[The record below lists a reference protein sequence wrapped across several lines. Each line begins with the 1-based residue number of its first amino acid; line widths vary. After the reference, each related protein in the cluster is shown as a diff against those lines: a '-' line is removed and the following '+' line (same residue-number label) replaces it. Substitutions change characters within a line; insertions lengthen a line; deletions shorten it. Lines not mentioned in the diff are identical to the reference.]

1 LARSLALS
9 HLVRAEDRTWFGVWG
24 LYQLRSAFQPI
35 FAFANGGLSLYAFE
49 GLIRPARNG
58 EMLSPPAFFSTFTA
72 LERFHVETLTR
83 NLHLLNAAQCLNE
96 GNSVFV
102 NFDPAVF
109 VEPALADSALRDMRL
124 VLHEAQIDPQRIVC
138 EVTENKV
145 ASDETF
151 TALVRAL
158 REHGFRI
165 AVDDYGAD
173 DSDMSRIQELSP
185 DIVKFDGF
193 WISRLMETGAGIALL
208 KAMVG
213 EFEQRGIRTL
223 FEGLEEPWQ
232 VEVSE
237 ACGVSMVQGYAL
249 GRPQTVPANFDT
261 FDVVRLADMA
271 GAPADDEKETG
282 RAVANGSGLRKP
294 RVFGRRI
301 RRQR

>member
-9 HLVRAEDRTWFGVWG
+9 HLVRAEDHTWFGVWG

-35 FAFANGGLSLYAFE
+35 FSFANGRLTPYAFE
-49 GLIRPARNG
+49 GLIRPVRNG
-58 EMLSPPAFFSTFTA
+58 EQLSPAAFFGTFTA

-96 GNSVFV
+96 NYSIFV
-102 NFDPAVF
+102 NFDPGVF

-138 EVTENKV
+138 EVTENKF

-151 TALVRAL
+151 MGLVKAL

-185 DIVKFDGF
+185 DIVKFDGY
-193 WISRLMETGAGIALL
+193 WITRLMETSAGAALL

-213 EFEQRGIRTL
+213 EFESRGISTL
-223 FEGLEEPWQ
+223 FEGLEEPRH
-232 VEVSE
+232 VEVAE
-237 ACGVSMVQGYAL
+237 TCGVSMVQGYAL

-261 FDVVRLADMA
+261 FDIADGSAASDTA
-271 GAPADDEKETG
+271 GDDATRDPTGETG
-282 RAVANGSGLRKP
+282 PRR
-294 RVFGRRI
+294 RVFGRRV
-301 RRQR
+301 RRHR

>member
-1 LARSLALS
+1 M
-9 HLVRAEDRTWFGVWG
+9 WG

-35 FAFANGGLSLYAFE
+35 FTFANGRLTPYAFE
-49 GLIRPARNG
+49 GLIRPTRDG
-58 EMLSPPAFFSTFTA
+58 EQLSPPAFFSTFTA
-72 LERFHVETLTR
+72 LERYHVETLTR

-96 GNSVFV
+96 NCSLFV
-102 NFDPAVF
+102 NFDPGVF
-109 VEPALADSALRDMRL
+109 VEPSLADSALRDMRL

-138 EVTENKV
+138 EVTENQV

-151 TALVRAL
+151 VGLVKAL

-193 WISRLMETGAGIALL
+193 WISRLMETSAGIALL

-213 EFEQRGIRTL
+213 EFESRGISTL

-237 ACGVSMVQGYAL
+237 TCGVSMVQGYAL
-249 GRPQTVPANFDT
+249 GRPQTVPANFESFEISDGPALREILED
-261 FDVVRLADMA
+261 DVASEVVAES
-271 GAPADDEKETG
+271 GG
-282 RAVANGSGLRKP
+282 RR
-294 RVFGRRI
+294 RVFGRRV

>member
-1 LARSLALS
+1 MARSLALS

-35 FAFANGGLSLYAFE
+35 FAFGDGRLTPYAFE
-49 GLIRPARNG
+49 GLIRPVRNG
-58 EMLSPPAFFSTFTA
+58 EQLSPAAFFSKFTA
-72 LERFHVETLTR
+72 IERFHVETLTR
-83 NLHLLNAAQCLNE
+83 NLHLLNAAQCLGENAAI
-96 GNSVFV
+96 FV
-102 NFDPAVF
+102 NFDPSVF
-109 VEPALADSALRDMRL
+109 VESSLADSALRDMRL

-138 EVTENKV
+138 EVTENEF

-151 TALVRAL
+151 KGLVRAL

-193 WISRLMETGAGIALL
+193 WITRLMDTGAGIALL

-213 EFEQRGIRTL
+213 EFEHRGIRTL

-232 VEVSE
+232 VEVAE
-237 ACGVSMVQGYAL
+237 TCGVSMVQGYAL
-249 GRPQTVPANFDT
+249 GRPQTVPANFET
-261 FDVVRLADMA
+261 FDLTAF
-271 GAPADDEKETG
+271 G
-282 RAVANGSGLRKP
+282 RESLSNEPEAATEPIAANAARGGLRRP
-294 RVFGRRI
+294 VFGRRI
-301 RRQR
+301 RKHR